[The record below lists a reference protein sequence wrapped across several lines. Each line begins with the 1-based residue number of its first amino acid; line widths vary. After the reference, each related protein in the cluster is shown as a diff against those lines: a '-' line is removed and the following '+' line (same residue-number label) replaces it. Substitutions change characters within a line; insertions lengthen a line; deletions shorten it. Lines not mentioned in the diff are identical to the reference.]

1 DLAHFP
7 ETARGHRAARTAHA
21 EELLFLKLPGVG
33 GVGDE
38 HQVEVAVLTSQALD
52 RPEEKSLGNL
62 SLALAHAA
70 GDVQQQDDHG
80 LHGRLL
86 ALGELAV
93 AQIVIGERR
102 PFCAGR
108 ALHTAALDRFLERAA
123 SVESRARTATVPAF
137 AGPVVLFGATGFCF
151 QVGKLHLFPQ
161 PVNDIFDSKLQ
172 RILDS
177 ALLVAALTA
186 LRIALLLWP
195 ADAIARLRLSLPDA
209 LLLVRVAQTEPI
221 VL

>member
-1 DLAHFP
+1 
-7 ETARGHRAARTAHA
+7 
-21 EELLFLKLPGVG
+21 
-33 GVGDE
+33 
-38 HQVEVAVLTSQALD
+38 
-52 RPEEKSLGNL
+52 
-62 SLALAHAA
+62 
-70 GDVQQQDDHG
+70 HG

-108 ALHTAALDRFLERAA
+108 ALHTAALDRFFERAA

-221 VL
+221 VLQHAHRHPYGARPAAEHVGARHDLRQVAPHCIAHLLVVSQPVPGATREEVVPARFAGTALCRFAHVAIATS